1 MSYSIYGGTGIL
13 GSYFLG
19 LYGGRPLL
27 REQLA
32 PMDERVL
39 YLISTTSNSYED
51 PLLHSATNI
60 DCLMKRLMA
69 CRDAGVKEFNFV
81 SSWFVY
87 GWHITPRKEDDCCRP
102 YGLYSITKRC
112 AEQLV
117 IDFCS
122 HYGMHWRILRLGNVY
137 GGPDK
142 STGQR
147 NVLHYVVQQLKMG
160 RPVECVTNMSRD
172 YIHIGDACSAI
183 STICKEGPV
192 NDIYNIGAG
201 ESVLF
206 SQVITKC
213 SLIAESDSEIIYREH
228 REGEQSLFMGLDCSK
243 LQALGFSPLIS
254 LEEGLNDLC
263 TSHKFSIPAHFS
275 QAMKSRLQLTA

>member
-1 MSYSIYGGTGIL
+1 MGYSMYGGTGIL
-13 GSYFLG
+13 GSYFVG

-39 YLISTTSNSYED
+39 YLISTTSNSYRD
-51 PLLHSATNI
+51 PLVHSSTNI
-60 DCLMKRLMA
+60 DCLMKRLIA
-69 CRDAGVKEFNFV
+69 CKDAGVKEFNFV

-87 GWHITPRKEDDCCRP
+87 GWHTTPRKEDDCCHP

-122 HYGMHWRILRLGNVY
+122 HYGIQWRILRLGNVY
-137 GGPDK
+137 GGPDR
-142 STGQR
+142 SNGQR

-160 RPVECVTNMSRD
+160 RPVEGVVNMRRD
-172 YIHIGDACSAI
+172 YIHIGDTCRAI
-183 STICKEGPV
+183 ATICKDGPV
-192 NDIYNIGAG
+192 NEIYNIGTG
-201 ESVLF
+201 HGQLF
-206 SQVITKC
+206 SKVISNC
-213 SLIAESDSEIIYREH
+213 IALTGSDSEISFRRH

-243 LQALGFSPLIS
+243 LKTIGFSPLIS

-263 TSHKFSIPAHFS
+263 TNHKFSTPVHFS
-275 QAMKSRLQLTA
+275 QTMKSRLQLTA